1 LKRNF
6 VPTTVA
12 TKSGQVLVNAG
23 KQSLAAS
30 TSTARPKMDVKSTFL
45 FRKIEEKVYVCQP
58 PGFEDPDF
66 PDKVYIGD
74 ILLVQVYVNDILF
87 GSTKKEMCDAF
98 EILMHEK
105 FQMSSMGKLT
115 FFLCLHVKQKQDDI
129 FISQDKY
136 VADILKKFGFFEVKI
151 VSTLMETSKPLL
163 KDEDGQKVSPKAS
176 HLHAVKRIFRYLKR
190 EPKLGL
196 WYLKDSP
203 FELEANTDSDCKG
216 SSLDKKSTTGGCQFL
231 GCKLIS
237 W

>member
-1 LKRNF
+1 
-6 VPTTVA
+6 
-12 TKSGQVLVNAG
+12 
-23 KQSLAAS
+23 
-30 TSTARPKMDVKSTFL
+30 
-45 FRKIEEKVYVCQP
+45 
-58 PGFEDPDF
+58 
-66 PDKVYIGD
+66 
-74 ILLVQVYVNDILF
+74 
-87 GSTKKEMCDAF
+87 
-98 EILMHEK
+98 
-105 FQMSSMGKLT
+105 MGELT

-151 VSTLMETSKPLL
+151 VSTPMETSKPLL
-163 KDEDGQKVSPKAS
+163 KDEDGQKVDVSPKAS

-196 WYLKDSP
+196 WYPKDSP
-203 FELEANTDSDCKG
+203 FELEANTDSDCEG